1 MGNIGSISNAV
12 YNLGWDYKLISET
25 KDFEEISH
33 LILPGVGAYSSAMQ
47 KLNNKNLVPSIVE
60 FSKKGNPVLGICL
73 GMQLLSYSGEEGG
86 ISQGLQLISGN
97 VKLLENENNLHMP
110 HVGWNNLIIKNSH
123 PLLDGIKSNIDFYF
137 VNSYFFDV
145 KEEKNII
152 AETEYGQ
159 IFPSFVSKKNVVGVQ
174 FHPEKSQSNG
184 LKILDN
190 FCLWDGEC

>member
-1 MGNIGSISNAV
+1 MGNLGSISNAV
-12 YNLGWDYKLISET
+12 YSLGWDYKLISEK

-33 LILPGVGAYSSAMQ
+33 LILPGVGAYSSAML
-47 KLNNKNLVPSIVE
+47 KLNSKNLTSSIVE

-86 ISQGLQLISGN
+86 ISEGLQLINGN
-97 VKLLENENNLHMP
+97 VKLLKNENNLHMP

-145 KEEKNII
+145 KKEKNII

-159 IFPSFVSKKNVVGVQ
+159 IFPSIVSKQNVIGVQ

-190 FCLWDGEC
+190 FCLWDGKC